1 MPAEGARLLE
11 GAPIAKEIRGA
22 VAEACAYL
30 ADHGRAPSLA
40 VVIVGKDAPS
50 TVYLE
55 QILRFSTQVGIDA
68 RFVEIEGEATES
80 SVVEQIRALNEDPG
94 VDGVIVQMPLPPT
107 IRLRAVVDAI
117 DPAKDIDGIHPLNAG
132 LLRLGYDGFLP
143 ATAHAAVEI
152 LRRSGIEIEGK
163 DAVVIGRSTVVG
175 LPAAF
180 LLLRE
185 DATVT
190 VCHSRTVDL
199 AAHVRGGRH
208 RRRRGGPP
216 GSRHGRHAQA
226 RSGGGRRRD
235 QRGRRQARRRRR
247 LRIRAAGCLGDH
259 AGAGRRRSAD
269 ECPVA
274 QPSRSRGGD
283 PGRAPCQTAPC
294 RPRTRHPRSL
304 MTATAFPSD
313 LEIARSV
320 RPRPIVDVA
329 ADLGIRDEE
338 LELYGP
344 TKAKVTLD
352 AIRRLETERPK
363 GKYVVVTA
371 ITPTPLGEGKSTTT
385 VGLAQGLNAIGRK
398 AAVCIRQP
406 SLGPVFG
413 IKGGAAGGGYSQV
426 IPMEDFNLHLTG
438 DVHAIGAA
446 HNLAAA
452 FLDNHLHHKNV
463 LGIDQHAILWPRVVD
478 ISDRA
483 VRRAVIGLGGR
494 ENGVPRE
501 TEWVIT
507 VASEVMAVLAL
518 ATDLQDL
525 RARLG
530 RIVLATTTQ
539 GTPVT
544 CEDLGVAG
552 SMTVLLIDA
561 IKPNLL
567 QTLEG
572 GPAFVHCG
580 PFANIAHGNNS
591 IIADRLALATN
602 EIVCTEAGFGADMGA
617 EKFFDIKCRASGLRP
632 DAAVVVATIRALKM
646 HGGVGRIVAG
656 KPLDPA
662 LLEENVEAVRAGGAN
677 LAKQI
682 ENVRLFNVPV
692 VVAINSFPTDTEAEV
707 EAIREVSLAAGA
719 RDAVVA
725 THFTEG
731 GRGATALAEA
741 VWDAAEEGA
750 PAFQLLYPDSAP
762 LIEKI
767 ETIAEKVYGAD
778 GIDVLPAARKALTLY
793 EDLGFG
799 SLPVCMAKT
808 QYSLS
813 HDAALKGRPSGF
825 RVPIREVRLSA
836 GAGFI
841 TPLVGEMRTMPGLPS
856 RPGGEK
862 IDIDADGNVVGLF

>member
-1 MPAEGARLLE
+1 
-11 GAPIAKEIRGA
+11 
-22 VAEACAYL
+22 
-30 ADHGRAPSLA
+30 
-40 VVIVGKDAPS
+40 
-50 TVYLE
+50 
-55 QILRFSTQVGIDA
+55 
-68 RFVEIEGEATES
+68 
-80 SVVEQIRALNEDPG
+80 
-94 VDGVIVQMPLPPT
+94 
-107 IRLRAVVDAI
+107 
-117 DPAKDIDGIHPLNAG
+117 
-132 LLRLGYDGFLP
+132 
-143 ATAHAAVEI
+143 
-152 LRRSGIEIEGK
+152 
-163 DAVVIGRSTVVG
+163 
-175 LPAAF
+175 
-180 LLLRE
+180 
-185 DATVT
+185 
-190 VCHSRTVDL
+190 
-199 AAHVRGGRH
+199 
-208 RRRRGGPP
+208 
-216 GSRHGRHAQA
+216 
-226 RSGGGRRRD
+226 
-235 QRGRRQARRRRR
+235 
-247 LRIRAAGCLGDH
+247 
-259 AGAGRRRSAD
+259 
-269 ECPVA
+269 
-274 QPSRSRGGD
+274 
-283 PGRAPCQTAPC
+283 
-294 RPRTRHPRSL
+294 

-329 ADLGIRDEE
+329 SDLGIRDGE

-385 VGLAQGLNAIGRK
+385 VGLAQGLNVIGRK

-525 RARLG
+525 RTRLG
-530 RIVLATTTQ
+530 RIVLATTLD
-539 GTPVT
+539 GKPVT

-646 HGGVGRIVAG
+646 HGGVGKIVAG

-682 ENVRLFNVPV
+682 ENVRLYNVPV
-692 VVAINSFPTDTEAEV
+692 VVAINAFPTDTPAEV
-707 EAIREVSLAAGA
+707 EAIRDVSLAAGA

-725 THFTEG
+725 THFTDG
-731 GRGATALAEA
+731 GQGAAALAEA
-741 VWDAAEEGA
+741 VWEAAEEGA
-750 PAFQLLYPDSAP
+750 PDFQLLYPDSAP
-762 LIEKI
+762 LVEKI
-767 ETIAEKVYGAD
+767 EIIAEKVYGAD
-778 GIDVLPAARKALTLY
+778 GIDVLPAARKALALY
-793 EDLGFG
+793 EELGFG

-813 HDAALKGRPSGF
+813 HDAALKGRPTGF